1 VEHIEGAGQRAGAL
15 PLPPSEPPMNTRIL
29 VPLAF
34 VALTFALGQVAG
46 CSGSRPYGTPGVR
59 LHAYLTH
66 LAEE

>member
-1 VEHIEGAGQRAGAL
+1 MTA
-15 PLPPSEPPMNTRIL
+15 RIL
-29 VPLAF
+29 VTVAF
-34 VALTFALGQVAG
+34 VALNFALGQVAG

>member
-1 VEHIEGAGQRAGAL
+1 VIA
-15 PLPPSEPPMNTRIL
+15 RIL
-29 VPLAF
+29 VTLAF